1 MCYRT
6 GKYTVCR
13 RLRVSF
19 STEILQAE
27 AAKGLIDILFGR
39 AESNRRPRQHPVSQ
53 YHMTGPNPRTDLFLG
68 GRGRG
73 GGDIL
78 LLSFSEF
85 KLIFPELIP
94 TARIKLHG
102 HLHQR
107 TTDPRDKL
115 IIPEGGTSEVTS
127 ICMQCSQ
134 SITHPYP
141 PSLPSLQP
149 LHPTPDSVVVA
160 CMHSL
165 TTTTITATTT
175 TTAAAQPQ
183 PTTAGSA
190 SGALVNSRLPS
201 QRACC
206 AGRSR
211 RASCQWRMVHTFRS
225 AISRCDRC

>member
-1 MCYRT
+1 M
-6 GKYTVCR
+6 
-13 RLRVSF
+13 
-19 STEILQAE
+19 
-27 AAKGLIDILFGR
+27 KGLIDILFGR
-39 AESNRRPRQHPVSQ
+39 AESNRRPRQHSVSQ
-53 YHMTGPNPRTDLFLG
+53 YHMTGPNPRTDLFF
-68 GRGRG
+68 G
-73 GGDIL
+73 GGGGVGGGHP
-78 LLSFSEF
+78 

-211 RASCQWRMVHTFRS
+211 RASCQ
-225 AISRCDRC
+225 